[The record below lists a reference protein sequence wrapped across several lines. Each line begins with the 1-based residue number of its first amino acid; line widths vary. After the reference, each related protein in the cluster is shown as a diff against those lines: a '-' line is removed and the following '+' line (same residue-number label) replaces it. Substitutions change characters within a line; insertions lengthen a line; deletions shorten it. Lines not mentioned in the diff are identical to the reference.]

1 MQIANNNPLVSVV
14 ITSYNRA
21 NLIEG
26 AVQSALAQDYPNLE
40 IIISDNCST
49 DNTDEVM
56 AKYLSNPRI
65 RYYKNE
71 QNIGMIPNFKLA
83 TEQRSKGDY
92 ITYVSSDDYLI
103 NNSFISQ
110 AINIVNTY
118 KNILIVF
125 GKNQTFIEQKN
136 DLIDDNT
143 HHLYQE
149 VFMNGKDVF
158 LRFAKTKA
166 LGWGAAF
173 IKKAELISL
182 NIFNTRS
189 TSLDYEANLLLMLKG
204 NIGFIKEPTYVYRVH
219 TNQASQVKNADAVI
233 KNYTFILSPYAYAVE
248 NKIFSQTVLEK
259 WKNDL
264 MFLDARFAT
273 LQLVTSKK
281 NEFKKLI
288 AFYKNYHYAV
298 YNKLR
303 KNFKWNFLRMLYNHP
318 SIGLPVFRIISLGHY
333 DNLKKILH
341 KS

>member
-125 GKNQTFIEQKN
+125 GKNQTFVEQKN
-136 DLIDDNT
+136 DLIDDDT
-143 HHLYQE
+143 HHIYHQ

-173 IKKAELISL
+173 IKKDELISL

-264 MFLDARFAT
+264 MFLDARFFT